1 MKKSLLMT
9 ASVLVLF
16 SSLVFAGTGAIQK
29 STGKGLT
36 TLEHGLEF

>member
-16 SSLVFAGTGAIQK
+16 SLVIAGTGAVQK
-29 STGKGLT
+29 SAGKGLT
-36 TLEHGLEF
+36 NLEHGVEF